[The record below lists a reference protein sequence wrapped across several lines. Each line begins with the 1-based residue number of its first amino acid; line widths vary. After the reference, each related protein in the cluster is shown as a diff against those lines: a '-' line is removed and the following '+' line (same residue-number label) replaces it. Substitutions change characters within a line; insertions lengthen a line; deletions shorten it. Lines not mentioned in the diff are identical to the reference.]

1 MKVSRND
8 PCPCASGKKYKHCCI
23 HTASEQHLALRDE
36 LAAVLAMNPELT
48 FDELNLVAEKHVH
61 NSNNQP
67 HPDFCG
73 LSPIQIYNWVH
84 APFKEL
90 DWVTIN
96 TPNDL
101 SASPVMRYLELILDE
116 AMDQG
121 GSFKA
126 TIRGNLPAKL
136 VKKASDLLPEFAIA
150 KYKTNISISEYMGSN
165 ENKVNALHYT
175 RVLAKIAGIIY
186 FRSGRFHIKKTA
198 QKQYLAQG
206 VKAFFLPML
215 EAATTQYNWRYLDGW
230 EDSADLREL
239 WLFMLWRLQSHASV
253 DQLCQELITAF
264 PHLLNDLPEDEYSDP
279 KETLGFIVEVRFV
292 KRFLE
297 YWGFVITNPMRF
309 SKELERLPL
318 NAEIQPLLTQT
329 FKFAAL

>member
-1 MKVSRND
+1 MKVGRND
-8 PCPCASGKKYKHCCI
+8 PCPCESGEKYKHCCI

-36 LAAVLAMNPELT
+36 LVAVLAMNPDLN

-61 NSNNQP
+61 KSNNKG
-67 HPDFCG
+67 HPDFFG
-73 LSPIQIYNWVH
+73 LSPNQMYNWVH

-116 AMDQG
+116 AMAQG

-126 TIRGNLPAKL
+126 TTRGNLPAKL
-136 VKKASDLLPEFAIA
+136 VKTASDLLPEFAIA
-150 KYKTNISISEYMGSN
+150 KYEDLPSISEYMGN
-165 ENKVNALHYT
+165 HENKVNALHYT
-175 RVLAKIAGIIY
+175 RIIANIAGIIY
-186 FRSGRFHIKKTA
+186 LRSGRFHIKKTA
-198 QKQYLAQG
+198 QKQYE
-206 VKAFFLPML
+206 KESIRAFFLPML

-230 EDSADLREL
+230 EDNADLREL

-253 DQLCQELITAF
+253 DKLSDEVAIAF
-264 PHLLNDLPEDEYSDP
+264 PHLLDQLPENFYSSP
-279 KETLGFIVEVRFV
+279 KRMLASIIETRFI

-297 YWGFVITNPMRF
+297 YWGFVITNPVPF
-309 SKELERLPL
+309 TKNLERLPA

-329 FKFAAL
+329 FNFAAL